1 MSEART
7 DTTQTRPQAAAA
19 VAGARADAGHA
30 GKHRGGAA
38 AVEDLATEAHG
49 RHRRP
54 VQAGDA
60 A

>member
-7 DTTQTRPQAAAA
+7 DPTRMRPLAAAA
-19 VAGARADAGHA
+19 GASGADAGGA

-38 AVEDLATEAHG
+38 AAEDSTTPAHG

-54 VQAGDA
+54 VHAGDA